1 MAKGMKRLECHSIQ
15 TASDGITCILTAGF
29 PRRHAGLNALP
40 KIVGGILLLTVLLF
54 SACDNDSFFG
64 DNLENSPP
72 TIRFVYGPPESGY
85 TVYQI
90 HLYWM
95 GHDPDG
101 KIDHYEYVI
110 ADGDPL
116 GFDPAD
122 TTGLDKWT
130 STELT
135 EIELEVSADE
145 MDTTVTIDH
154 NQYARYS
161 KMHTFFV
168 RAVDGGG
175 ARSETIYRS
184 FNAFTLAPH
193 IFITIPPPE
202 STVKTQF
209 LPPIIKFEW
218 EGKDPIDT
226 PQNYQ
231 AVDSVRFMHA
241 EYSSYIVE
249 RLNKHPENFEDSWS
263 PWYAFEAPG
272 DSGKSTLLGDDE
284 ILELFGMYVFVV
296 QAMDEAGAISS
307 IFDEKTNVRCFMVK
321 RSTGP
326 LLTVREPYLGVYK
339 FLGTECPVQSLETPA
354 GFPLNFSW
362 TGNASE
368 YGAIVSTYRYGW
380 DISDLSDQYQW
391 DVEAGPFH
399 KAAPQRR
406 FMSGVHSFFIEA
418 TDNIGT
424 TTLARIEISIVPLTM
439 ERDLL
444 LIDDFPSEDFNQNI
458 YFMPTETQHDEFWLD
473 ICSRAPGF
481 DPDTDVYDTKE
492 RSFDTPDLR
501 DIWRYK
507 SVIWVYGISRFP
519 FNAWCQ
525 TVNFTPEEDLDLL
538 DCKYT
543 YNILQFY
550 MLLGGHLW
558 ACGRADLNG
567 GLAAC
572 NPIIQ
577 YFIGGDT
584 YTYTRNLFF
593 PLYLKCEM
601 ITGRKSVGCTDT
613 SGVNA
618 MPYKNFCVSVLD
630 KVGGPLRSDGTV
642 PNRTIDQD
650 GLTYA
655 YCDRN
660 DPLTGSLVG
669 LPLELHL
676 WEEVTKPGRYFE
688 PSVRG
693 FHFVEVYDPEYWMMS
708 QGLHSQSCFHPIF
721 RMRTRNAKSVL
732 DNTTIAVWST
742 VHADVIANVP
752 GAVAAPSVH
761 LGFPP
766 WYFNRDEMRAFADV
780 IFRKWGIL
788 HR

>member
-1 MAKGMKRLECHSIQ
+1 MAKGMKRLICHTIRLALGGNPVTP
-15 TASDGITCILTAGF
+15 TAAYTQRRTGQYIMPMIVGCILVLA
-29 PRRHAGLNALP
+29 A
-40 KIVGGILLLTVLLF
+40 LLF
-54 SACDNDSFFG
+54 SACTDNEFFG
-64 DNLENSPP
+64 GGCANEPP
-72 TIRFVYGPPESGY
+72 TIRFVYGPPEGDY
-85 TVYQI
+85 IVYKVHI
-90 HLYWM
+90 YWM

-122 TTGLDKWT
+122 TTGLGKWT

-145 MDTTVTIDH
+145 MDTTVTIDY

-168 RAVDGGG
+168 RAVDDGG
-175 ARSETIYRS
+175 ARSETVYRS

-193 IFITIPPPE
+193 IFITVPQPE
-202 STVKTQF
+202 STVKVQF
-209 LPPIIKFEW
+209 LPPVIKFEW

-231 AVDSVRFMHA
+231 AIDSVRFMYA
-241 EYSSYIVE
+241 EYSGDIVE
-249 RLNKHPENFEDSWS
+249 RLNKYPELFEDRWS

-272 DSGKSTLLGDDE
+272 DSGKSTILGDDE
-284 ILELFGMYVFVV
+284 ILELCGMYVFVV
-296 QAMDEAGAISS
+296 QAMDEAGAVSS

-326 LLTVREPYLGVYK
+326 LLTVHEPYLGVYR
-339 FLGTECPVQSLETPA
+339 FLGTESPVQALETPA
-354 GFPLNFSW
+354 GFNLNFSW

-380 DISDLSDQYQW
+380 DITDLSDQYQW

-399 KAAPQRR
+399 KSAPQRR

-424 TTLARIEISIVPLTM
+424 ATLARIEINIVPLTM

-444 LIDDFPSEDFNQNI
+444 LIDDFPSEEFNQNI
-458 YFMPTETQHDEFWLD
+458 YFMPTENQHDKFWLD

-481 DPDTDVYDTKE
+481 DPATDVYDTKE
-492 RSFDTPDLR
+492 RSFETPDLR

-507 SVIWVYGISRFP
+507 NVIWVYGNSRFD
-519 FNAWCQ
+519 FNAWVQ
-525 TVNFTPEEDLDLL
+525 TVNFTTEADMDLL
-538 DCKYT
+538 GCKYT

-558 ACGRADLNG
+558 TCGRGDLNG
-567 GLAAC
+567 GLAGC

-601 ITGRKSVGCTDT
+601 ITGRRSFGCTDS

-630 KVGGPLRSDGTV
+630 KVTGAIRNDGTV
-642 PNRTIDQD
+642 PDRNVDHD
-650 GLTYA
+650 ALAYA
-655 YCDRN
+655 YSDRN
-660 DPLTGSLVG
+660 DPLTGRLVG
-669 LPLELHL
+669 IPTQLHL
-676 WEEVTKPGRYFE
+676 WEEVTKPGRYFD

-693 FHFVEVYDPEYWMMS
+693 FTFVEVYDPEYWMMS

-742 VHADVIANVP
+742 VHADVIANAP
-752 GAVAAPSVH
+752 GAVAAPSLH

-766 WYFNRDEMRAFADV
+766 WYFNRNEMRAFADAV
-780 IFRKWGIL
+780 FRMWGIL
-788 HR
+788 HE